1 MLFQYEPAV
10 FGHWVWEVWIY
21 DGQAHAQCED
31 HNDIIRKRETV
42 IVLRQGNRQWS
53 GPAGQ
58 LVNDTL
64 IDKLE
69 AAYQRLLDY

>member
-1 MLFQYEPAV
+1 MLKLFEPAV
-10 FGHWVWEVWIY
+10 FGHWVWEVSIY
-21 DGQAHAQCED
+21 KGQVEAKCED
-31 HNDIIRKRETV
+31 HDDITRKRVTLFV
-42 IVLRQGNRQWS
+42 YRTGDGQWS